1 MGSMNIEFLSR
12 IGDSPLWDAISWAVL
27 VAYMSYCVALIVNTR
42 AVAGSRQSYVS
53 STFMRTLC
61 LPLFGAF
68 VFSTAIDA
76 LAGNLVS
83 VLFDVWISSNM
94 HRDWQRIKDNDD
106 WWTGK
111 GTKLKKKLRSMF
123 TSTSTVAAGAGA

>member
-1 MGSMNIEFLSR
+1 MNIEFLAR
-12 IGDSPLWDAISWAVL
+12 FGDTPLWDGISWAVL
-27 VAYMSYCVALIVNTR
+27 AAYVSYAIALTVNTR
-42 AVAGSRQSYVS
+42 AVSGSRQSYLS
-53 STFMRTLC
+53 STIMRTLC

-68 VFSTAIDA
+68 VFSAAIDA